1 MKRAGAFGKVAS
13 GASACIAS
21 VALACAASFALG
33 GCESAA
39 GFVAG
44 VAGNL
49 VGETG
54 DSACDRRFVADGGAR
69 GSFCQELVDT
79 VATSQFQDDC
89 RTKFQA
95 QTWGGKCPRD
105 QIIAGC
111 KIGKKNEDGSQSW
124 DWYYDVSALERDA
137 GVEGGAL
144 FPDAPRTLDDVKK
157 LCADPARYS
166 DGAELATP

>member
-1 MKRAGAFGKVAS
+1 MTPRGAFSTMAIACAL
-13 GASACIAS
+13 GAAL
-21 VALACAASFALG
+21 LACD
-33 GCESAA
+33 SAA

-44 VAGNL
+44 FAGNL

-54 DSACDRRFVADGGAR
+54 DSACDRRFVSDGGAR
-69 GSFCQELVDT
+69 GSFCQELLDT

-95 QTWGGKCPRD
+95 QALGGRCPRE

-137 GVEGGAL
+137 GLEPGEM
-144 FPDAPRTLDDVKK
+144 FPDAPRTQDDVKK

-166 DGAELATP
+166 DGAEFVTP

>member
-1 MKRAGAFGKVAS
+1 MRRRGANGKVAS
-13 GASACIAS
+13 GAIACA
-21 VALACAASFALG
+21 ALACLASLALG

-54 DSACDRRFVADGGAR
+54 DSACDRRFVGDGGAR

-95 QTWGGKCPRD
+95 QAWGGRCPRE
-105 QIIAGC
+105 QVLGGC

-124 DWYYDVSALERDA
+124 DWFYDVSALEQDA
-137 GVEGGAL
+137 GVAPGAL
-144 FPDAPRTLDDVKK
+144 FPDAPRSADDVKK

-166 DGAELATP
+166 DGADFAPP